1 MNWLNYHHLLY
12 FWTMVREGS
21 ISKAANRL
29 HLSQPTISG
38 QLRQLEKSVGTKLYD
53 RQGRELRLTETG
65 QLVYDYAEQIFSAG
79 QELMERL
86 KNSRAPG
93 QITVTVGIPD
103 FLPKV
108 IAFRLIEPIFKMPQK
123 VHLVCHE
130 GKLSELLADLAM
142 HRADLVLSDSAAG
155 SQVSVRAYNHAL
167 GESGVSWVATKEIAN
182 RLRKGFPDSLKDQS
196 LLLPT
201 QNTVL
206 RRSVE
211 QWLEEQSFDA
221 NVVAEIE
228 DSALLKI
235 LATQG
240 LGLAPVADAVLKDV
254 EQQYD
259 LHPVGPLRGV
269 QMQFFAISVER
280 RVTHPAVRAIAEAAR
295 DRLFRQ

>member
-167 GESGVSWVATKEIAN
+167 GESGVSWVATKEIAT
-182 RLRKGFPDSLKDQS
+182 RLRKGFPDSLRDQS

-201 QNTVL
+201 QNTIL

-211 QWLEEQSFDA
+211 QWLEEQTFDA

-295 DRLFRQ
+295 DRLFR

>member
-130 GKLSELLADLAM
+130 GKLTDLLADLAM

-167 GESGVSWVATKEIAN
+167 GESGVSWVATKEIAAK
-182 RLRKGFPDSLKDQS
+182 LRKGFPESLSDQA

-235 LATQG
+235 LATKG

-259 LHPVGPLRGV
+259 LHPVGPLNGV

-295 DRLFRQ
+295 DRLFR

>member
-130 GKLSELLADLAM
+130 GKLTDLLADLAM

-167 GESGVSWVATKEIAN
+167 GESGVSWVATKEIAAK
-182 RLRKGFPDSLKDQS
+182 LKKGFPESLRDQA

-211 QWLEEQSFDA
+211 QWLEEQTFDA

-240 LGLAPVADAVLKDV
+240 LGLAPVADAVLSDV
-254 EQQYD
+254 EQQYN
-259 LHPVGPLRGV
+259 LHPVGPLNGV

>member
-38 QLRQLEKSVGTKLYD
+38 QLRQLEKSVGTKLYE

-130 GKLSELLADLAM
+130 GKLTDLLADLAM

-155 SQVSVRAYNHAL
+155 SQVSVRAYNHSL
-167 GESGVSWVATKEIAN
+167 GESGVSWVATKEIAA